1 MISFDS
7 WRTPLQLIDNK
18 LQLDVNG
25 LKVALIKKGLRLSS
39 LFVHNCLLCLKVA
52 LIKKGLRHIK
62 LVCVNL
68 IFCLK
73 VALIKKGL
81 RLSIDRPKAAYCSL
95 KVALIKKGLRHINN
109 YLVIKII
116 RFESSPD

>member
-25 LKVALIKKGLRLSS
+25 LKVALIKKGLRHRSS
-39 LFVHNCLLCLKVA
+39 CGIYNA
-52 LIKKGLRHIK
+52 L
-62 LVCVNL
+62 
-68 IFCLK
+68 
-73 VALIKKGL
+73 
-81 RLSIDRPKAAYCSL
+81 
-95 KVALIKKGLRHINN
+95 
-109 YLVIKII
+109 